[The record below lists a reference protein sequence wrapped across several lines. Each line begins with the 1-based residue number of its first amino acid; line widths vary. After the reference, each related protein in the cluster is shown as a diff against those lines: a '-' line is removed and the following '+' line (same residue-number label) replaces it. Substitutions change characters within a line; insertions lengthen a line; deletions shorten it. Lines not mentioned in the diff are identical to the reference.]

1 MFIESLTLQNFRC
14 FKAEEFTFQGAR
26 TVISGENGRGK
37 SNLLESIYFFAVAK
51 SSRGVLERDVVRY
64 GADYFDIQSSI
75 IKKEKIRASIRIYY
89 DQPSGKRIF
98 VDACPLPRLSDLLG
112 TFNAVLFSPED
123 VDLVLRY
130 PHERRRMLDILAS
143 QASISYLSDLQ
154 NYQRALAQRNRLLK
168 NGLSHAG
175 ADVQLQPW
183 DAQLAGTGSR
193 IVRYRMEA
201 VERMGSSA
209 RQFYA
214 SISPNGED
222 LNVRYQSPSAAST
235 VEETQA
241 LILSNLMRQRDREL
255 DLGYTMTGPHKDQ
268 LLFEIGGRD
277 VQRHA
282 SQGQLKSALL
292 GWKLAEAIFLE
303 SVAHE
308 IPVLLLDDIFSEL
321 DAKRSFRLLGLLG
334 SFGQVIL
341 TTARDPDLPISD
353 YQRIEI

>member
-14 FKAEEFTFQGAR
+14 FTAEKFTFQGVK

-75 IKKEKIRASIRIYY
+75 IKKESLRASIRVYY
-89 DQPSGKRIF
+89 DQHSGKRIF
-98 VDACPLPRLSDLLG
+98 LDECPLPRLSDLLG

-143 QASISYLSDLQ
+143 QASVSYLSDLQ
-154 NYQRALAQRNRLLK
+154 TYQRALVQRNRLLK
-168 NGLSHAG
+168 NGISSAG
-175 ADVQLQPW
+175 ADAQLQPW
-183 DAQLAGTGSR
+183 DVQLAGAGSR
-193 IVRYRMEA
+193 IIRYRIEA

-214 SISPNGED
+214 SFSPEGED
-222 LNVRYQSPSAAST
+222 LDVRYQSPSAGDT

-241 LILSNLMRQRDREL
+241 LILSNLLRQRDRER
-255 DLGYTMTGPHKDQ
+255 DLGYTLVGPHKDQ
-268 LLFEIGGRD
+268 LLFEIEGRD
-277 VQRHA
+277 IQRHA
-282 SQGQLKSALL
+282 SQGQLKSVLL
-292 GWKLAEAIFLE
+292 AWKLAEAVFLE
-303 SVAHE
+303 SVARE
-308 IPVLLLDDIFSEL
+308 LPVLLLDDIFSEL
-321 DAKRSFRLLGLLG
+321 DAKRSFRLLGLLS

-341 TTARDPDLPISD
+341 TTARDPDLQISE
-353 YQRIEI
+353 YQRIAI